1 MTDLASLYDF
11 HAEECL
17 RTAGKTD
24 DPRHRAALNPFRARP
39 RQIGMA
45 EWRKAAQQLRLLQ
58 PPSQKLH
65 AQHPASHP
73 KRPGRGQWFSP
84 LS

>member
-24 DPRHRAALNPFRARP
+24 DPRHRAML
-39 RQIGMA
+39 I
-45 EWRKAAQQLRLLQ
+45 
-58 PPSQKLH
+58 
-65 AQHPASHP
+65 
-73 KRPGRGQWFSP
+73 
-84 LS
+84 